1 MKILALLLRG
11 DMNLSILMTSVST
24 VVGVGAIPGML
35 KFLSGYVVDKC
46 TDLVVDPVSII
57 KPLAMTL
64 VPCGV
69 GMAIKRWGSEKICNV
84 ILLVGK
90 IAMVRTARKFLIFSV

>member
-1 MKILALLLRG
+1 MTISALLLRG

-35 KFLSGYVVDKC
+35 KFLSGYVVDEC

-90 IAMVRTARKFLIFSV
+90 IAMVRTARKFLIF